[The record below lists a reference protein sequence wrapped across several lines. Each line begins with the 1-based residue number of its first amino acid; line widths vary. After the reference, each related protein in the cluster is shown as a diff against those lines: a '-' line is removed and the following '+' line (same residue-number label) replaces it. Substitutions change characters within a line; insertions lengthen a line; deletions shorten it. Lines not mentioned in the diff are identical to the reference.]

1 MAQLAH
7 DADLHG
13 YGADPHGEDP
23 VAHEHPGELTYI
35 KVAIFLAMI
44 TIAEVAIYYIEWM
57 HDSGALV
64 PSLIVLSAIKF
75 FMVVSFFM
83 HLKFDHRLL
92 SYTFIGG
99 LVLGAAVILAF
110 MALFD
115 LAHPLEYATSM
126 LTQLDD
132 LI

>member
-13 YGADPHGEDP
+13 HGVGTHGEDP
-23 VAHEHPGELTYI
+23 VAHEHPGERTYI
-35 KVAIFLAMI
+35 EIAAFLAVVTVI
-44 TIAEVAIYYIEWM
+44 EVAIYYIEWM

-64 PSLIVLSAIKF
+64 PTLIVLSAIKF

-92 SYTFIGG
+92 SYTFVGG
-99 LVLGAAVILAF
+99 LILGGAVLLAF

-115 LAHPLEYATSM
+115 LAHPLDYAQR
-126 LTQLDD
+126 LLQPLDD
-132 LI
+132 LL

>member
-7 DADLHG
+7 DVDL
-13 YGADPHGEDP
+13 HGEDP

-35 KVAIFLAMI
+35 KVAAFLAVI
-44 TIAEVAIYYIEWM
+44 TVIEVAIYYIEWM
-57 HDSGALV
+57 HDTGALV
-64 PSLIVLSAIKF
+64 PTLLVLSAVKF

-92 SYTFIGG
+92 SYTFVFG
-99 LVLGAAVILAF
+99 LFLGAAVILSF

-115 LAHPLEYATSM
+115 LAHPLDYGLRM
-126 LTQLDD
+126 LQD
-132 LI
+132 LL

>member
-13 YGADPHGEDP
+13 YSDDPHGEDP

-35 KVAIFLAMI
+35 KVAIFLAII
-44 TIAEVAIYYIEWM
+44 TIVEVAIYYIEWM

-64 PSLIVLSAIKF
+64 PTLIVLSAVKF

-92 SYTFIGG
+92 SYTFVGG
-99 LVLGAAVILAF
+99 LFLGAAVILAF

-115 LAHPLEYATSM
+115 LAHPLEYATGM
-126 LTQLDD
+126 LKQLDE
-132 LI
+132 LL

>member
-1 MAQLAH
+1 MAQIAH
-7 DADLHG
+7 DADLH
-13 YGADPHGEDP
+13 AAAHHDDHE
-23 VAHEHPGELTYI
+23 HEHPGELTYI
-35 KVAIFLAMI
+35 KVAIFLAII
-44 TIAEVAIYYIEWM
+44 TVIEVAIYYIEWM

-64 PSLIVLSAIKF
+64 PTLIVLSAVKF

-92 SYTFIGG
+92 TFWFVSG
-99 LVLGAAVILAF
+99 LFLGAAVILSF

-126 LTQLDD
+126 LQSALD
-132 LI
+132 